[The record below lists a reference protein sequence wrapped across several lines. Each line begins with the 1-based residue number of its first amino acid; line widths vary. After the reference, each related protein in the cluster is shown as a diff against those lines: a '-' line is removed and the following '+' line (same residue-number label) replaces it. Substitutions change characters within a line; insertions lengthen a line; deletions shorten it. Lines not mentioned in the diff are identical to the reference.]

1 MERIHDDLDALNLIT
16 SSDIG
21 KVYEGQDT
29 EDPLVL
35 RQKAKSFRNGYKNWR
50 MKKPKGAT
58 GEVTNLTE
66 TQPKMAGGVVA
77 GAIRQ
82 APVAELVGATSSTN
96 ELAVLTRLAS
106 QQALHSMGA
115 HMGGQPHELAL
126 PEDREAELPE
136 LGASVL
142 SPAGSF
148 RHVPIETL
156 SLKGVRSRS
165 GTAEAA
171 ASVDRSRNETLDD
184 DQVDIAYITFD
195 FEDEITT
202 KVEHDLNISQSRHG
216 AAGPQAA
223 PVDSLS
229 HHELL
234 GDKRKQSWLKF
245 MVNPYS
251 SAAAVDESISGAQPL
266 SQMNLGRLPLIDE
279 LPRYERKA
287 DHWICHLGV
296 GGFHRSHQAN
306 YLHLL
311 LQQQHK
317 ERIKRRLRASQNPD
331 APPPPPEPRWGFCG
345 VGLMEWDKKMY
356 DTLSRQNHLFT
367 LVSRG
372 HGGSRASVVGSIMD
386 FVYAP
391 ADRAASVARLAD
403 PSTHLVSLTIT
414 EKGYCQNVQGELDQ
428 ENSLIK
434 HDLETPTLPC
444 SAIGL
449 ITEALRVRRAAGRPP
464 FTVLSCDNLPMNGSK
479 TKRTILQYC
488 ELVYP
493 DLVPFMQSEVCFPN
507 TMVDRITPVTE
518 PEHIEICKLD
528 YGVEDGWPVF
538 AEEFMQWVIEDS
550 FNGPRPAWEALP
562 GVLVVPDVHS
572 YEWMKLRLLNGTH
585 SALSYPSYLSGFR
598 FVDDSL
604 RDQLLGSF
612 VKKYMDEVT
621 HTVPPV
627 PGVDLGAYKTALFD
641 RFSNPYIKDKLMR
654 LAEDG
659 SQKLVTTMRDPM
671 LELAA
676 QGKPIKHLA
685 AAIACFL
692 KFTTGYDLQ
701 GQPIEGIKDPRL
713 EELKGPCLEAVSSS
727 GDPVATAIV
736 CGMVFGDDVKHSEAC
751 ISAISGA
758 LKLLVEE
765 GIEAL
770 LASLLEEA

>member
-1 MERIHDDLDALNLIT
+1 MERVHDDLDALNLIT

-21 KVYEGQDT
+21 KVYESQDT

-35 RQKAKSFRNGYKNWR
+35 RQQAKNFRNAYKNWR
-50 MKKPKGAT
+50 MQKPKGAT
-58 GEVTNLTE
+58 GEVTDLTD
-66 TQPKMAGGVVA
+66 TKPTIVGGVVA

-82 APVAELVGATSSTN
+82 VFSS
-96 ELAVLTRLAS
+96 AAS
-106 QQALHSMGA
+106 QITLTIKSSADFFAFIL
-115 HMGGQPHELAL
+115 L
-126 PEDREAELPE
+126 PSLFTA
-136 LGASVL
+136 V
-142 SPAGSF
+142 AGYIF
-148 RHVPIETL
+148 RINL
-156 SLKGVRSRS
+156 SL
-165 GTAEAA
+165 
-171 ASVDRSRNETLDD
+171 
-184 DQVDIAYITFD
+184 
-195 FEDEITT
+195 
-202 KVEHDLNISQSRHG
+202 
-216 AAGPQAA
+216 
-223 PVDSLS
+223 LS

-234 GDKRKQSWLKF
+234 GDKEKQDWLKF

-251 SAAAVDESISGAQPL
+251 SAAARHSANPIAMVSPNLNSIFAWGG
-266 SQMNLGRLPLIDE
+266 MGMGCGH
-279 LPRYERKA
+279 RYERKA

-317 ERIKRRLRASQNPD
+317 ERIKQRLRASQNPD

-345 VGLMEWDKKMY
+345 VGLMEWDKKMH
-356 DTLSRQNHLFT
+356 DTLSRQDHLFT

-434 HDLETPTLPC
+434 HDLENPTLPC

-538 AEEFMQWVIEDS
+538 AEDFIQWVIEDS

-621 HTVPPV
+621 PTVPPV

-641 RFSNPYIKDKLMR
+641 RFSNPYIKDKLLR

-701 GQPIEGIKDPRL
+701 GEPIEGIKDPRL
-713 EELKGPCLEAVSSS
+713 EELKGPCLEAVSSA
-727 GDPVATAIV
+727 GDPAPTAIV
-736 CGMVFGDDVKHSEAC
+736 CGMVFGENVKHSETC
-751 ISAISGA
+751 ISAISSA

-770 LASLLEEA
+770 LKSLLEEEA